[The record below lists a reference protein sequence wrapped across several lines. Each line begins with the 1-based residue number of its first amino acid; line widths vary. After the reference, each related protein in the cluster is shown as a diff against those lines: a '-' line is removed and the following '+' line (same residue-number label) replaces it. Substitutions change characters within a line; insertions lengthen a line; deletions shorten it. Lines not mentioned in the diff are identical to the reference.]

1 MEIFKTTLIL
11 LIFFILFSYSGSI
24 IVFNKIKDDISKQNN
39 FDKYM
44 SDMTKLRKFKLK
56 FYKIYYAVI
65 LSLLVME
72 IIWILII
79 II

>member
-1 MEIFKTTLIL
+1 MEIFKTVLIL
-11 LIFFILFSYSGSI
+11 FIFCILFSYSGSI

-65 LSLLVME
+65 LSLLVIE
-72 IIWILII
+72 IIWMLII

>member
-1 MEIFKTTLIL
+1 MKVFKIVLIS
-11 LIFFILFSYSGSI
+11 LIFCIIFTYSGSI
-24 IVFNKIKDDISKQNN
+24 IIFNKIKNDISKQSN

-44 SDMTKLRKFKLK
+44 LDMNKFRKFKLK
-56 FYKIYYAVI
+56 FYKIYYAITLV
-65 LSLLVME
+65 LLVIE

>member
-11 LIFFILFSYSGSI
+11 FIFFIVFSYSGSI

-56 FYKIYYAVI
+56 FYKIYYAVV
-65 LSLLVME
+65 LVLLVIE
-72 IIWILII
+72 IIWMLII